1 MLRIKLIT
9 IILFFV
15 CCQNTQTERSV
26 VSRVFDNYLY
36 LDELPD
42 LPESVDSL
50 IFIQNY
56 INQWATKKLL
66 LNKAEFN
73 LDKESKLI
81 DSLVKLY
88 QESLLI
94 HYYKEAVIQNYLDT
108 IISDSLVFDYYNQN
122 MDNFTLQEDIVKLN
136 YIKIKHVAP
145 NLDFVSENFKSF
157 DLEQLD
163 ELEEYCLQFAER
175 FFLGDVD
182 WVSWSDFSK
191 KLPIYDS
198 HIFEKQR
205 VILKKNKTMEFSDSI
220 YKYFVFIE
228 DFKLKGTSSPLE
240 YVSSL
245 IQKILINKRKK
256 ELINTIEQ
264 KLIEEAFSN
273 NNFEIYE

>member
-1 MLRIKLIT
+1 MKSYLQDLIT
-9 IILFFV
+9 GGV
-15 CCQNTQTERSV
+15 
-26 VSRVFDNYLY
+26 
-36 LDELPD
+36 
-42 LPESVDSL
+42 
-50 IFIQNY
+50 
-56 INQWATKKLL
+56 
-66 LNKAEFN
+66 
-73 LDKESKLI
+73 
-81 DSLVKLY
+81 
-88 QESLLI
+88 
-94 HYYKEAVIQNYLDT
+94 
-108 IISDSLVFDYYNQN
+108 LVFTFMLLTGQKHGHHD
-122 MDNFTLQEDIVKLN
+122 THGHHDIDDIMHK
-136 YIKIKHVAP
+136 
-145 NLDFVSENFKSF
+145 
-157 DLEQLD
+157 LD

-273 NNFEIYE
+273 NNFEIYD